1 MSPHLSGWH
10 TGSFGGNDSQFSE
23 VLDTLKTTFHCPIL
37 NIKSVKRKK
46 RQSPSCFFVT
56 LFSERGSLVV
66 EKQLWQSISLDGAF
80 VKSFSARGC
89 LRLSKQQLNFHQ
101 NTSLPKEAVKEQKE
115 YPSFTYSRTSG
126 HTDTSTTSTAIALLF
141 WGYIYF
147 FFKQNF
153 YFWHKALTGYFWMT
167 E

>member
-10 TGSFGGNDSQFSE
+10 AGSFGGNDSQFSE
-23 VLDTLKTTFHCPIL
+23 VLDTLQTTFPCPIL

-46 RQSPSCFFVT
+46 HHFPSCFCVSSCVT

-101 NTSLPKEAVKEQKE
+101 NTSLPKEAVEEQKE

-126 HTDTSTTSTAIALLF
+126 HIDTSTTSTAIAL
-141 WGYIYF
+141 IF
-147 FFKQNF
+147 FLQ
-153 YFWHKALTGYFWMT
+153 T
-167 E
+167 EFLLLA